1 MNTRAMH
8 GMVSRRLASDDIAFE
23 YVTETDSGDGSA
35 EVMTNIVLLKGSVL
49 PLQAKD
55 IARLEKAGII
65 TKNGVTI
72 VISECP
78 EEQPDRI
85 VHAGKTYRVLNW
97 TFDYSYTLGSG
108 RYGSVIATCDEITI
122 GNAEIIESGGSGA

>member
-1 MNTRAMH
+1 MNTRALH
-8 GMVSRRLASDDIAFE
+8 GMVARRLASDDIALE

-35 EVMTNIVLLKGSVL
+35 ELVTNIVLLKGSVL

-85 VHAGKTYRVLNW
+85 VHNDKLYRVLNW

-108 RYGSVIATCDEITI
+108 RYGSVITTCDEITI